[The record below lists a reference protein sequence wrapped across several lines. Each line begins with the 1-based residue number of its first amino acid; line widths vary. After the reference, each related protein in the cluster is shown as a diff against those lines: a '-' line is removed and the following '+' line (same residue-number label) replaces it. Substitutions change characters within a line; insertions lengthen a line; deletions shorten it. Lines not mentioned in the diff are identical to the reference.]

1 MKRLLAL
8 AGAIAIAVVTPVHAQ
23 KRPENS
29 TLVEGVVV
37 RAQKRPEQPT
47 LVEELVVNAVT
58 PGPAWWSVSK
68 GDAKIWLLG
77 MPKRVPADTVWDMRA
92 FDQRVAATGRVIF
105 LRGGTVTLWNAEA
118 GGKWGPEL
126 SPVEQE
132 RLAELARREQ
142 RQVSWY
148 TSKKPSYAA
157 MLLRGDIVMSRV
169 RPRVPD
175 MYLGRRVRALG
186 AVEIPV
192 DSMRGGAFEDA
203 LGGDDMTCIHW
214 VLSVPDL
221 DAANRLRARAWARGD
236 VRALVSWPMNYDP
249 CEQSLKGVPAA
260 LAENESALVRELSR
274 RLDKGTSAV
283 VTIGLVPLLRQD
295 GVLDQLRQRG
305 YVVRTPAQ
313 LDDPD

>member
-8 AGAIAIAVVTPVHAQ
+8 AAVVATTLATPVHAQ
-23 KRPENS
+23 KRPEQPN
-29 TLVEGVVV
+29 LVE
-37 RAQKRPEQPT
+37 A
-47 LVEELVVNAVT
+47 LVVNAVT
-58 PGPAWWSVSK
+58 PGPAWWSASK

-77 MPKRVPADTVWDMRA
+77 MTSRIPADTVWDIRA

-105 LRGGTVTLWNAEA
+105 LQGGSLKPWNAEA
-118 GGKWGPEL
+118 GGQWESAL
-126 SPVEQE
+126 SPVERE

-142 RQVSWY
+142 RRVSWY

-157 MLLRGDIVMSRV
+157 LLLRGDITTSRD
-169 RPRVPD
+169 RPRVRD
-175 MYLGRRVRALG
+175 LYLGRHVRSLG
-186 AVEIPV
+186 GVAVPV
-192 DSMRGGAFEDA
+192 DSTAAGAIEDA
-203 LGGDDMTCIHW
+203 LGSNDMTCIRW

-221 DAANRLRARAWARGD
+221 DAANRLRAQAWARGD

-260 LAENESALVRELSR
+260 FAENEAALVREISR
-274 RLDKGTSAV
+274 RLEKGTGAV
-283 VTIGLVPLLRQD
+283 VTIGLVPLLRQG